1 MQWDCAVGRRERL
14 GSNANTAYVQ
24 VELYSQSNYGF
35 LNDVL
40 HDKTLAKMADMANMK
55 T

>member
-24 VELYSQSNYGF
+24 VELYSQSNYDF

-40 HDKTLAKMADMANMK
+40 HDKNLGQNG
-55 T
+55 